1 MNRKNKF
8 ILIGENIYN
17 IYTELHKT
25 MYCYEI
31 KKVKELIRIENMCLT
46 RSKYVLDTLS
56 MGPKNPTL
64 DRFNQKELLAEIDLF
79 LNRLGKANVSNNIL
93 NDINVATLKYIKCFL
108 SQRTPRYII
117 ITKQYLQEKDLLAVL
132 FKKGTGICVI
142 KR

>member
-31 KKVKELIRIENMCLT
+31 KKVKELIRIQNMCLT
-46 RSKYVLDTLS
+46 HSKYVLEMLP
-56 MGPKNPTL
+56 MGPKKPIL
-64 DRFNQKELLAEIDLF
+64 DRFNQTELLAGIDLL
-79 LNRLGKANVSNNIL
+79 LNRLGKANVSNDIL

>member
-25 MYCYEI
+25 MYYHEI
-31 KKVKELIRIENMCLT
+31 RKVKELIRIQNMCLT

-64 DRFNQKELLAEIDLF
+64 DRFNQKELLAEINLF

-93 NDINVATLKYIKCFL
+93 NDINVATLKYMKCFE
-108 SQRTPRYII
+108 SKNT
-117 ITKQYLQEKDLLAVL
+117 
-132 FKKGTGICVI
+132 
-142 KR
+142 